1 MSDSLLRLTEVK
13 RRVGLST
20 STIYARMDAGDFP
33 MVRRDGGIAFWLG
46 SEIDAYVE
54 KVKARASM
62 GPNMGPRRTRMKKP
76 LESAA

>member
-1 MSDSLLRLTEVK
+1 MSDSLLRLVEVK

-20 STIYARMDAGDFP
+20 STIYARMGSGDFP

-62 GPNMGPRRTRMKKP
+62 GPDMGLKRQAKKK
-76 LESAA
+76 AA